1 MSDPGKY
8 RTPAELE
15 ERKKSDPLT
24 RARLELES
32 AGFSERLN
40 QIDAEVEREIE
51 EAVRF
56 AEESPEP
63 GPELLEASTYAGPFA
78 R

>member
-24 RARLELES
+24 RARIELES
-32 AGFSERLN
+32 AGLGDRVA
-40 QIDAEVEREIE
+40 QIDADVEREIE

-63 GPELLEASTYAGPFA
+63 TPDLLEASTYAGPFA